1 MVVTTVTRNS
11 FLLVLV
17 SLLAQIVTCE
27 IVPLSLILDPDST
40 VVHYVKGKNSFL
52 FLNCYRLVS
61 NRSERK
67 ANPFDF
73 KMLFSDA
80 SNGVTIT
87 ITIPKQYFA
96 TQLQQHPKQQRQYTA
111 QVTYQHQDTLI
122 FPIWSSY
129 QQIYLCLF
137 MVTTTMISFLLWNL
151 MMMNVVMISLGM
163 MMA

>member
-1 MVVTTVTRNS
+1 MVVTTVTRNP

-80 SNGVTIT
+80 SNAVTIT
-87 ITIPKQYFA
+87 TKIPNFHDIQNNN
-96 TQLQQHPKQQRQYTA
+96 
-111 QVTYQHQDTLI
+111 DNTLHR
-122 FPIWSSY
+122 
-129 QQIYLCLF
+129 LH
-137 MVTTTMISFLLWNL
+137 ISTR
-151 MMMNVVMISLGM
+151 IR
-163 MMA
+163 